1 MASLVEMRCIHKA
14 FGAVKAL
21 DGASLS
27 VEAGEVLGL
36 VGDNA
41 AGKSTLMKVLSGAYQ
56 PDKGHIHVD
65 GAPVRIA
72 SPADARAL
80 GIEMVYQDLA
90 LTDNLDVVA
99 NLFMGREVTRRL
111 GLLDSRWMREKTLTL
126 VDRLKIDVQDIRQP
140 VATQSGLDVSPRTLV
155 GNLTISQ
162 RQLVEI
168 AKALAFDARLI
179 IMDEPTAALS
189 ATAADKVLD
198 VIRGLKDHGV
208 AVIIINHRMDEVRRV
223 TDRIAVIQH
232 GKVVGDA

>member
-140 VATQSGLDVSPRTLV
+140 VATLSG
-155 GNLTISQ
+155 GQ
-162 RQLVEI
+162 RQAVAI
-168 AKALAFDARLI
+168 GRAMAFDARLI

>member
-1 MASLVEMRCIHKA
+1 MIPLVEMRCIHKA

-21 DGASLS
+21 DGANLS
-27 VEAGEVLGL
+27 IEAGEVLGL

-41 AGKSTLMKVLSGAYQ
+41 AGKSTLMKVLSGAYL
-56 PDKGHIHVD
+56 PDRGHIHVD

-72 SPADARAL
+72 SPADARAY

-111 GLLDSRWMREKTLTL
+111 GVLDGRWMRNKTLAL
-126 VDRLKIDVQDIRQP
+126 VDRLRIDVPDIRQT
-140 VATQSGLDVSPRTLV
+140 VGTLSG
-155 GNLTISQ
+155 GQ
-162 RQLVEI
+162 RQAVAI
-168 AKALAFDARLI
+168 GRAMAFDARLI

-189 ATAADKVLD
+189 AAAADKVLD
-198 VIRGLKDHGV
+198 VIRGLKSHGV

-223 TDRIAVIQH
+223 TDRIAVMQH
-232 GKVVGDA
+232 GRMVSDA

>member
-1 MASLVEMRCIHKA
+1 MTPLVEMRCIHKA

-27 VEAGEVLGL
+27 IEVGEVLGL

-41 AGKSTLMKVLSGAYQ
+41 AGKSTMMKVLSGAYQ

-111 GLLDSRWMREKTLTL
+111 GVLDGRWMRERTLML
-126 VDRLKIDVQDIRQP
+126 VDRLKIDVPSINQP
-140 VATQSGLDVSPRTLV
+140 VANLSG
-155 GNLTISQ
+155 GQ
-162 RQLVEI
+162 RQAVAI
-168 AKALAFDARLI
+168 GRAMAFNARLI

-198 VIRGLKDHGV
+198 VIRGLKAHGV

-223 TDRIAVIQH
+223 TDRIAVMQH
-232 GKVVGDA
+232 GKMVGDA

>member
-1 MASLVEMRCIHKA
+1 MAPFVEMRCIHKA

-140 VATQSGLDVSPRTLV
+140 VATLSG
-155 GNLTISQ
+155 GQ
-162 RQLVEI
+162 RQAVAI
-168 AKALAFDARLI
+168 GRAMAFDARLI

>member
-1 MASLVEMRCIHKA
+1 MTALVEMRCIHKA

-27 VEAGEVLGL
+27 IDAGEVLGL

-41 AGKSTLMKVLSGAYQ
+41 AGKSTLMKVLSGAYL
-56 PDKGHIHVD
+56 PDRGHIHVD
-65 GAPVRIA
+65 GQPVHIS

-90 LTDNLDVVA
+90 LTDNLDVTA
-99 NLFMGREVTRRL
+99 NLFMGREVTGRL
-111 GLLDSRWMREKTLTL
+111 GILDSHWMRQKTLAL

-140 VATQSGLDVSPRTLV
+140 VANLSG
-155 GNLTISQ
+155 GQ
-162 RQLVEI
+162 RQAVAI
-168 AKALAFDARLI
+168 GRAMAFDARLI

-189 ATAADKVLD
+189 STAAEKVLD
-198 VIRGLKDHGV
+198 VIRGLKQHGV

-223 TDRIAVIQH
+223 TDRIAVMQH
-232 GKVVGDA
+232 GRMVGDA

>member
-1 MASLVEMRCIHKA
+1 MTPLVEMRCIHKA

-27 VEAGEVLGL
+27 IDAGEVLGL

-41 AGKSTLMKVLSGAYQ
+41 AGKSTLMKVLSGAYL

-65 GAPVRIA
+65 GQPVHIA

-90 LTDNLDVVA
+90 LTDNLDVAA
-99 NLFMGREVTRRL
+99 NLFMGREVTKHLGWLDGKQMRR
-111 GLLDSRWMREKTLTL
+111 RTTEL
-126 VDRLKIDVQDIRQP
+126 VQRLKIDVPDIGQ
-140 VATQSGLDVSPRTLV
+140 VVGTLSG
-155 GNLTISQ
+155 GQ
-162 RQLVEI
+162 RQAVAI
-168 AKALAFDARLI
+168 GRAMAFDARLI

-198 VIRGLKDHGV
+198 VIRGLKAHGV

-223 TDRIAVIQH
+223 TDRIAVMQH
-232 GKVVGDA
+232 GRMVGDA